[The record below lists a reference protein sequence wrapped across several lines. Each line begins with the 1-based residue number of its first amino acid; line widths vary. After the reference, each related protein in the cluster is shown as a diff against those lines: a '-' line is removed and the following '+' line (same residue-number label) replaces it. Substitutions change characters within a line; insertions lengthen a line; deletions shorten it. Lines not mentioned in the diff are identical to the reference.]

1 MKLRIFVSSTCY
13 DLSIIRSQLK
23 SFIENMGYDAVLSEY
38 NDIFYDPKDHT
49 HESCVKEIANADLVI
64 LIIGPRYG
72 GQGIQN
78 LKNLI
83 DFNKLANMARSV
95 DIIDKE
101 QLSVTQYEIFKA
113 IESEIP
119 VYCFVDDSVWH
130 DHKVYERNKEK
141 DVVIKEMTFPS
152 IEKNESAPY
161 IFEFINFMRT
171 RIRNNAIFP
180 FTKLEDIEDC
190 LLKQWS
196 NLFQTLLSDSKKKRD
211 TINQMGQIS
220 ERLDDMKALIMSS
233 VNKNDNKSKDI
244 AKGVL
249 KYRLMINYVSEFIP
263 MPDLVLK
270 SIDWDELLKQSNIKG
285 IRTFIDEKMQ
295 ERIAIIKNDNTFYL
309 HRFIFDDLNFNK
321 YKEIWNEFYIKDNE
335 IKSIIVEAVRD
346 SSNLIAKD
354 LKYYNKDFD
363 DYLNEIVFSNVNN
376 TKKDDDNMPF

>member
-78 LKNLI
+78 LKHMI
-83 DFNKLANMARSV
+83 DFNKLSNMARNV

-119 VYCFVDDSVWH
+119 VYCFVDDAVWH
-130 DHKVYERNKEK
+130 DHRVYERNKEK

-171 RIRNNAIFP
+171 RIHNNAIFP
-180 FTKLEDIEDC
+180 FSKLEDIEEC

-196 NLFQTLLSDSKKKRD
+196 NLFQTLLSDSKKRRD

-233 VNKNDNKSKDI
+233 VNKNDYKSKEV

-249 KYRLMINYVSEFIP
+249 KYRLMINYVSEFVP
-263 MPDLVLK
+263 SPDLVLK
-270 SIDWDELLKQSNIKG
+270 AIDWNELLKQSHIKE
-285 IRTFIDEKMQ
+285 IRTYLDEKMQ
-295 ERIAIIKNDNTFYL
+295 NRIAIIKDDNTFYL
-309 HRFIFDDLNFNK
+309 HKFIFDDMNFSK
-321 YKEIWNEFYIKDNE
+321 YSDIWNEFYRMDLELKT
-335 IKSIIVEAVRD
+335 IIVDAVRD
-346 SSNLIAKD
+346 SSNSFAKD
-354 LKYYNKDFD
+354 LKYYNRDFD
-363 DYLNEIVFSNVNN
+363 DYLNEIVFSNIN
-376 TKKDDDNMPF
+376 KKDDDNNMPF

>member
-23 SFIENMGYDAVLSEY
+23 SFIENMGYDAVLSEF

-64 LIIGPRYG
+64 LIIGSRYG
-72 GQGIQN
+72 GQGTQN
-78 LKNLI
+78 LKNMI
-83 DFNKLANMARSV
+83 DFNKLSNMARNV

-119 VYCFVDDSVWH
+119 VYCFVDDAVWH

-141 DVVIKEMTFPS
+141 ENVIKVMTFPS

-171 RIRNNAIFP
+171 RIHNNAIFP
-180 FTKLEDIEDC
+180 FTKLEDIEAC

-196 NLFQTLLSDSKKKRD
+196 NLFQTLLSESKKSRD
-211 TINQMGQIS
+211 SNNQMGQIT
-220 ERLDDMKALIMSS
+220 ERLEDMKALIMSS
-233 VNKNDNKSKDI
+233 VNKDDNKSKDV

-249 KYRLMINYVSEFIP
+249 KYRTMINYVSEFIP
-263 MPDLVLK
+263 SPDMVLK
-270 SIDWDELLKQSNIKG
+270 RINWEELLKQSHIKET
-285 IRTFIDEKMQ
+285 RNYLDEKMQ
-295 ERIAIIKNDNTFYL
+295 NRIAIIKDDNTFYL
-309 HRFIFDDLNFNK
+309 HRFIFDDMNFSSCK
-321 YKEIWNEFYIKDNE
+321 DIWNEFSNIDQEVK
-335 IKSIIVEAVRD
+335 KIIVDAVRD
-346 SSNLIAKD
+346 SSNTFAKD
-354 LKYYNKDFD
+354 LKYYNRDFD
-363 DYLNEIVFSNVNN
+363 EYLSEILFSNVNN
-376 TKKDDDNMPF
+376 VKKDDNDMPF